1 MSVETIPL
9 ARLAL
14 AFVPVAV
21 VVAILWRWRLG
32 AGNALYAIGRMLAQ
46 LVLIGYLLTFIFAAE
61 SPPIVLA
68 VLAVMLGASGWI
80 ALQPLAERSAVLYLR
95 ALGSIA
101 AGGVVT
107 LLLVTQG
114 VLDAEPWFAP
124 RVVIPLAGMIFANSM
139 TAVSLAGE
147 RLFAEIANGKRVE
160 TARRIAFQAALIPQV
175 NALLAVGLVSLPGM
189 MTGQILSGVSPLVAV
204 RYQIMVMAMI
214 FGSAGIAAACFLAWQ
229 ARIERSEA
237 A

>member
-1 MSVETIPL
+1 MSGVDVIPL
-9 ARLAL
+9 GRLAL

-21 VVAILWRWRLG
+21 VLVMLWRWRLG
-32 AGNALYAIGRMLAQ
+32 AGNALYALGRMLAQ
-46 LVLIGYLLTFIFAAE
+46 LVLIGYLLNFIFAAE
-61 SPPIVLA
+61 SSPIVLA
-68 VLAVMLGASGWI
+68 VLGVMLGASGWI
-80 ALQPLAERSAVLYLR
+80 ALQPLAGRDLGLYLR
-95 ALGSIA
+95 ALGAIA

-114 VLDAEPWFAP
+114 VLDAEPWYAP
-124 RVVIPLAGMIFANSM
+124 RVVIPLAGMIFANAM

-147 RLFAEIANGKRVE
+147 RHQAELENGKPPDV
-160 TARRIAFQAALIPQV
+160 ARRIAFQAALIPQI

-214 FGSAGIAAACFLAWQ
+214 FGSAGIASGLFLVLQSRAV
-229 ARIERSEA
+229 AR
-237 A
+237 

>member
-1 MSVETIPL
+1 MNGGIEVIPL
-9 ARLAL
+9 TRLTL
-14 AFVPVAV
+14 AFVPVV
-21 VVAILWRWRLG
+21 VVLVMLWRWRLG
-32 AGNALYAIGRMLAQ
+32 AGNALYAVGRMLAQ

-61 SPPIVLA
+61 SPPLVLL
-68 VLAVMLGASGWI
+68 VLGVMLGASGWI
-80 ALQPLAERSAVLYLR
+80 ALQPLARRSMALYLH
-95 ALGSIA
+95 ALGAIA

-107 LLLVTQG
+107 LGLVTQG
-114 VLDAEPWFAP
+114 VLGADPWFAP

-147 RLFAEIANGKRVE
+147 RYFAELDNGKAVDV
-160 TARRIAFQAALIPQV
+160 ARRIAFQAALIPQI

-189 MTGQILSGVSPLVAV
+189 MTGQILSGVSPLLAV

-229 ARIERSEA
+229 ARAARS
-237 A
+237 